1 MEEVRNLSRLF
12 ALQVQNITGDSKN
25 VTFTCEGTEHRVK
38 KGHIKTTMLNLAAES
53 LEKAQ
58 LREYC
63 DKILDQPVSHNFAPY
78 CQAMLYLATKDIHE
92 KALVLKKK
100 KLVFEPSFSV
110 DEEYSIKHVCSRYAK
125 LQQHDVTNKA
135 MKALLASKSVLDFLD
150 SIHKEILGEEIVI
163 VEDQGED
170 KSTDLH
176 SDDSLSEEEEETPPP
191 PKRRATQKPQAA
203 SVPARSAPVL
213 TSLDQK
219 IIQDM
224 DTMEQKER
232 LVVSRPY
239 IFSTEETIQN
249 DDPLPKL
256 IEALAGVDVPM
267 GYKLLQQRVHV
278 YTETKEYVSEVTL
291 ERAILYTTMRKKA
304 MDLLSKTC

>member
-1 MEEVRNLSRLF
+1 
-12 ALQVQNITGDSKN
+12 
-25 VTFTCEGTEHRVK
+25 
-38 KGHIKTTMLNLAAES
+38 
-53 LEKAQ
+53 
-58 LREYC
+58 
-63 DKILDQPVSHNFAPY
+63 
-78 CQAMLYLATKDIHE
+78 
-92 KALVLKKK
+92 
-100 KLVFEPSFSV
+100 
-110 DEEYSIKHVCSRYAK
+110 
-125 LQQHDVTNKA
+125 
-135 MKALLASKSVLDFLD
+135 
-150 SIHKEILGEEIVI
+150 
-163 VEDQGED
+163 
-170 KSTDLH
+170 
-176 SDDSLSEEEEETPPP
+176 
-191 PKRRATQKPQAA
+191 
-203 SVPARSAPVL
+203 
-213 TSLDQK
+213 
-219 IIQDM
+219 M